1 MKLLIANKADV
12 STTDNLGRTPLYEA
26 VMVGDKG
33 MVQLLVANKA
43 DVNARDGKGQT
54 PLAIALHNG
63 HTNVAEL
70 LRQHGGEQ

>member
-1 MKLLIANKADV
+1 
-12 STTDNLGRTPLYEA
+12 
-26 VMVGDKG
+26 
-33 MVQLLVANKA
+33 VQLLVANKA